1 MPGQTNTKFRRE
13 KNLICRISILISLSE
28 KKWKLSIYIKCSE
41 GLGYN
46 IALST
51 PLNGSVGLTGHI
63 SGSTSPLGI
72 ARNLVVD
79 DDYAGRH
86 HVAHA

>member
-13 KNLICRISILISLSE
+13 KNLICRISIL
-28 KKWKLSIYIKCSE
+28 KLSIYIKCSE

-51 PLNGSVGLTGHI
+51 PLNGSVGPTGHI